1 MKVDKISSRLK
12 ALAISET
19 LAMAAKSR
27 ELKSQGIDIV
37 DLSLGEPDFNTPELI
52 KEAGIR
58 AIRENYS
65 HYTPVP
71 GYADLRQAIVTKL
84 KRDNNLEFTPEQIV
98 VSNGAKQSLTNV
110 ILSVVDP
117 GDEVIIPAPYWVSYP
132 EMVKLAE
139 GKPVYVTGGI
149 EQDYKITPRQL
160 EGSITSRTR
169 AFLFS
174 SPSNP
179 TGELYTRDEL
189 KALAEVFD
197 RHPQIL
203 ILSDEIYEYIIYEGR
218 HESIAQFDHM
228 HDRVAVINGV
238 SKGYAMTGWRI
249 GYLAAPLWLAQACTK
264 LQGQYT
270 SAPSSIA
277 QKAAIAGLLGDRS
290 VIDRMVEIFRKR
302 RDLVVSRLAGIPGL
316 RSNNPPGAF
325 YVLPDISSFFGK
337 SDGRTTISSAND
349 LAMYLLNDA
358 HVALVSGVAFG
369 APGCIRISYAT
380 SEDLLNKAIDR
391 IGDAL
396 SKLA

>member
-71 GYADLRQAIVTKL
+71 GYADLRQAVVTKL

-316 RSNNPPGAF
+316 RSNNLPELFMCCLIFPLFSENLMAGPPF
-325 YVLPDISSFFGK
+325 PQQ
-337 SDGRTTISSAND
+337 TIW
-349 LAMYLLNDA
+349 
-358 HVALVSGVAFG
+358 
-369 APGCIRISYAT
+369 PCT
-380 SEDLLNKAIDR
+380 C
-391 IGDAL
+391 
-396 SKLA
+396 